1 MLTFSQYLKARYATQ
16 ISDNRSKMLGE
27 GLELQPAELI
37 DELML
42 MNAKSILAQIVA
54 DNDEELTL
62 CLKLK
67 KSTQPMEQGGRTE

>member
-42 MNAKSILAQIVA
+42 MNAKSIFAQIVM
-54 DNDEELTL
+54 DTDDEVTL
-62 CLKLK
+62 SLRLK
-67 KSTQPMEQGGRTE
+67 KSTQPMEQGETR

>member
-1 MLTFSQYLKARYATQ
+1 MLTFGEYLQEQHAIQT
-16 ISDNRSKMLGE
+16 SDKRRKMLGE
-27 GLELQPAELI
+27 GIEMTPSEIRDELI
-37 DELML
+37 AR
-42 MNAKSILAQIVA
+42 NAKSILAQIVA